1 MAARVPA
8 YMPVCEVLPKTNH
21 EYLLKVAERIT
32 KLEAENAELK
42 VQIRELV
49 SQRANNFETMTKRKE
64 KIAVQS
70 VMIDSLLLE
79 QDSLREGI
87 KDILAKLA
95 VKDQSVINLEKMANV
110 LNNELHKSASQI
122 EAMKAERLS
131 LIADIDKY
139 RQAKPAV
146 PAMQTLP
153 SLPPLEI
160 KNLKEDIQALQA
172 ANLKIRENLETS
184 KAENDA
190 IMFDNSELKAENA
203 KLEATNAE
211 FLEKIRMLEEIMK
224 TTNF

>member
-49 SQRANNFETMTKRKE
+49 SQRANNVETMTKRKE

-146 PAMQTLP
+146 PATRTLP
-153 SLPPLEI
+153 SLTPLEF
-160 KNLKEDIQALQA
+160 KNLKEDNQALQA